1 MRQPERGVW
10 HNPDFVKMWLGST
23 VSAVG
28 SQVTTLAL
36 PLIAVL
42 LFNAGPSETGLLTAA
57 SLAPHLVFGLPAG
70 VWVDRL
76 RRRPIRI
83 GADGLSA
90 VVIASVPLAATL
102 GMLRLEVLY
111 VAAFLA
117 GTLAVF
123 SRLAQS
129 ALLPRLMPKRH
140 LLDANSAMLVAFSF
154 AVIAGPSLAGVLM
167 QVVAPPVVLLADAAS
182 FAFSAAC
189 YVLISEPKATTP
201 HALRAG
207 MLSEIGEGLA
217 WLRGNDV
224 LLRLTVT
231 IGLANFAWFGVQAV
245 MVPFA
250 TRDLALS
257 PAQLGLALGV
267 TGPFSLVGAI
277 VAARMARLVGLG
289 PTLVTSLSGE
299 LLSRIVLVLASGP
312 PLAAAVIVGASQAV
326 FGLIAPLWD
335 VNSSALRQSITPERL
350 LGRVSAA
357 STFVGLGTAPMGAL
371 MCGFIGDV
379 AGPRAAI
386 ATAAAVTVVAV
397 GCLLVPS
404 VLRLRAPSS
413 DA

>member
-42 LFNAGPSETGLLTAA
+42 LFNAGPAETGLLTAV
-57 SLAPHLVFGLPAG
+57 SLAPHLLIGLFAG

-83 GADGLSA
+83 AADGLSA
-90 VVIASVPLAATL
+90 VVIASVPLAAAL

-129 ALLPRLMPKRH
+129 TLLPRLMPRRH
-140 LLDANSAMLVAFSF
+140 LLDANGAMLVAFSF
-154 AVIAGPSLAGVLM
+154 ALIAGPSLAGVLM
-167 QVVAPPVVLLADAAS
+167 QLVAPPVVLLADAAS

-201 HALRAG
+201 HAPRAG
-207 MLSEIGEGLA
+207 MLSELGEGPA
-217 WLRGNDV
+217 WLRANDV

-231 IGLANFAWFGVQAV
+231 IGLANLAWFGVQAV

-312 PLAAAVIVGASQAV
+312 PLAAAAMVGASQAV

-357 STFVGLGTAPMGAL
+357 STFVGLGAAPIGAL

>member
-1 MRQPERGVW
+1 MERGVW

-42 LFNAGPSETGLLTAA
+42 LFNAGPAETGLLTAV
-57 SLAPHLVFGLPAG
+57 SLAPHVLFGLFAG

-83 GADGLSA
+83 AADGLSA
-90 VVIASVPLAATL
+90 VVIASVPLAAAL

-140 LLDANSAMLVAFSF
+140 LLDANGAMLVAFSF
-154 AVIAGPSLAGVLM
+154 ALIAGPSLAGVLM

-182 FAFSAAC
+182 FAFSAC
-189 YVLISEPKATTP
+189 YALISEPKATMP
-201 HALRAG
+201 HAPRAG
-207 MLSEIGEGLA
+207 MLSELGEGLA
-217 WLRGNDV
+217 WLRANDV

-231 IGLANFAWFGVQAV
+231 IGLANLAWFGVQAV

-312 PLAAAVIVGASQAV
+312 PLAAAAMVGASQAL

-357 STFVGLGTAPMGAL
+357 STFVGLGAAPIGAL
-371 MCGFIGDV
+371 LCGFIGDV